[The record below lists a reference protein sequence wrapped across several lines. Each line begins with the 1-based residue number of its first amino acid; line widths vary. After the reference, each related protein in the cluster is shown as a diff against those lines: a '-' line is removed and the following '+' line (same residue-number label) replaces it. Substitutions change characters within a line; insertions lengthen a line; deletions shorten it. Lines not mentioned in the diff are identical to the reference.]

1 MRITVNAGHYP
12 GLDSGAVG
20 ATGLQEADVAKD
32 IAKRVTGYLQAVGY
46 DALFVQ
52 KNDLSAIVD
61 ASNAFGAQLF
71 LSIHCNAAENRSA
84 QGTETFAINADGAG
98 AILAQK
104 IQRQIVD
111 NLGTVD
117 RGVKTA
123 GFYVL
128 RYTDCSAVLVE
139 TAFISNPED
148 EMLLADPQKRDEFA
162 RAIARGVTD
171 YFAGVGA

>member
-1 MRITVNAGHYP
+1 MKIAVNAGHYL

-20 ATGLQEADVAKD
+20 ASGLQEAVVTQDVAKR
-32 IAKRVTGYLQAVGY
+32 IKGYLEAVGY
-46 DALFVQ
+46 EVLFIQ
-52 KNDLSAIVD
+52 ENNLAAIVD

-71 LSIHCNAAENRSA
+71 LSIHCNAAENKA
-84 QGTETFAINADGAG
+84 AKGTETFAVNAGGTGAG
-98 AILAQK
+98 LAAR

-123 GFYVL
+123 NFYVL
-128 RYTDCSAVLVE
+128 RYTDCPAVLVE
-139 TAFISNPED
+139 TAFISNADD
-148 EMLLADPQKRDEFA
+148 ERLLAGEKSRDEFA

-171 YFAGVGA
+171 HVAAMRM